1 MSGGTDR
8 ARSYSER
15 FWGGYRLRMD
25 SAVIEGT
32 SAALAV
38 NPRPVMVTHRG
49 HDAGIRV
56 RVQVQS
62 YVDPDGMEAPP
73 EVVCSA
79 RPTKGGGTVTGGTW
93 TCGECRAVL
102 ALSALRVAREA
113 VAAVIE
119 RARGTS
125 GPRTRIRIT

>member
-1 MSGGTDR
+1 MSDDQDR
-8 ARSYSER
+8 AHAYSAR

-25 SAVIEGT
+25 PAVVQGA

-56 RVQVQS
+56 RVEMHS
-62 YVDPDGMEAPP
+62 YVDPDGMEAP

-79 RPTKGGGTVTGGTW
+79 RPTKGGGTVDGGTW
-93 TCGECRAVL
+93 TCGGCRTVL
-102 ALSALRVAREA
+102 RMSALRVAREA
-113 VAAVIE
+113 VAAVIQ
-119 RARGTS
+119 RARGAS
-125 GPRTRIRIT
+125 GPATRIRVT